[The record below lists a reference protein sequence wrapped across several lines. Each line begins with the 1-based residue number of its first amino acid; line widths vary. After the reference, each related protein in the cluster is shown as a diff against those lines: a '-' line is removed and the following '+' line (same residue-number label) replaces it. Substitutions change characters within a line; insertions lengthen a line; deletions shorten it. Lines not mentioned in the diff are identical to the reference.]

1 VKEVQT
7 LRKGDIFQEENQ
19 LWKVLEYQHI
29 KMARGSATI
38 RLKIRN
44 IRSGSTV
51 ERTYNNG
58 QRLQD
63 IELDNDDVQYQYT
76 DGQFYYFMNTAT
88 FDQVVLPPEALEG
101 ILDFLTDNQV
111 VTLESFEDEPLDVR
125 MQQTV
130 DLKVVWADTAFAG
143 NTVDAPMKRVEL
155 ETGYKMQV
163 PMFVNEGDIVRVN
176 THDGSYVTRVK
187 Q

>member
-1 VKEVQT
+1 MKEVQT
-7 LRKGDIFQEENQ
+7 LRKGDIYQEEGQ

-44 IRSGSTV
+44 LRSGSTV

-58 QRLQD
+58 ARLQD
-63 IELDNDDVQYQYT
+63 IELDSDDVQYQYT
-76 DGQFYYFMNTAT
+76 DGQFYYFMNTEN
-88 FDQVVLPPEALEG
+88 FDQVVLPPDALEG
-101 ILDFLTDNQV
+101 VLEFLTDNQV
-111 VTLESFEDEPLDVR
+111 VTLESFEGEPLDVR
-125 MQQTV
+125 MPQTV
-130 DLKVVWADTAFAG
+130 DLKVVWADAAFVG
-143 NTVDAPMKRVEL
+143 DTVDAPTKRIEL

-163 PMFVNEGDIVRVN
+163 PMFVNEGDIIRVN
-176 THDGSYVTRVK
+176 TRDGSYITRVK

>member
-1 VKEVQT
+1 MKEVQT

-76 DGQFYYFMNTAT
+76 DGQFHYFMNTAT
-88 FDQVVLPPEALEG
+88 FDQVILPPEALEG
-101 ILDFLTDNQV
+101 VLEFLTDNQV
-111 VTLESFEDEPLDVR
+111 VTLESFEGEPLDVR
-125 MQQTV
+125 IQQTV
-130 DLKVVWADTAFAG
+130 DLKVIWADVSFAG
-143 NTVDAPMKRVEL
+143 NTVDAATKRVEL

-176 THDGSYVTRVK
+176 TQDGSYVTRVK